1 MTLSFTLEEKQ
12 LEQLRGWKANLPKP
26 PSNAIGGSFTYSFTP
41 TQLGIV
47 VKVQYWDGQ
56 EIDISNYEHW

>member
-1 MTLSFTLEEKQ
+1 MLTFTISEEQ
-12 LEQLRGWKANLPKP
+12 LEQLREWKANLSKP
-26 PSNAIGGSFTYSFTP
+26 PSSAIGGSFTYSFTP

-56 EIDISNYEHW
+56 EIDISNYDEW

>member
-12 LEQLRGWKANLPKP
+12 LEQLREWKANLPKP
-26 PSNAIGGSFTYSFTP
+26 PSNPIGGAFTYSFTP
-41 TQLGIV
+41 TEIGIV
-47 VKVQYWDGQ
+47 VKVTYWDGQ